1 MKKIIVFFLVLNLTA
16 CISIKSTIKNID
28 NSVSSPK
35 LNEKSD
41 CFVLTEKSTDE
52 KYGYNKDYPINVG
65 FTNIENGT
73 QNEQRFLNALA
84 SPTGKVIKYQ
94 LARTCCPFPTSKT
107 ETGAGT
113 LDVYEITWDG
123 QEKPIELYLN
133 KYEKGVLRIP
143 LKLNARN

>member
-1 MKKIIVFFLVLNLTA
+1 MKKITTFFLILNLTA
-16 CISIKSTIKNID
+16 CISTKSTIKNID
-28 NSVSSPK
+28 NTVSSPK
-35 LNEKSD
+35 LNEKLD

-84 SPTGKVIKYQ
+84 SPTGKTIKYK
-94 LARTCCPFPTSKT
+94 LTSTCCPFPTSKT

-113 LDVYEITWDG
+113 LDIYEITWDE

-133 KYEKGVLRIP
+133 KYEKGALLIP
-143 LKLNARN
+143 SKLNVRK